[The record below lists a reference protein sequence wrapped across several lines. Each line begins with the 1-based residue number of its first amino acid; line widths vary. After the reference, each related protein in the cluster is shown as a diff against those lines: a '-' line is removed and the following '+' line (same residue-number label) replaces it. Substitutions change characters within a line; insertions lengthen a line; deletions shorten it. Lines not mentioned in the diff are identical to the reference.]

1 MKLRLLAVLA
11 LSSVSQASH
20 GQSIDSTLERIEFCL
35 KSHGQ
40 ARQECVE
47 KLWRE
52 LYRAGPHVPT
62 QSSDG
67 NWIISE
73 TMSPLDYSPQIS
85 ATKVSL
91 STGNSA
97 PSLLTIGC
105 RAQRIEVSVGTAG
118 LWKPSS
124 TDELRVA
131 YRMNDQPEVQG
142 RWAAS
147 AGGRGA
153 IFRGDAVKL
162 LSLLPDAG
170 QLWVRVHEWQGPA
183 HEATFQLT
191 GLEAVRQRITTAC
204 KSAPAKA
211 DPAPE
216 WR

>member
-1 MKLRLLAVLA
+1 MKRRLLAVLA
-11 LSSVSQASH
+11 LSSVSQASY
-20 GQSIDSTLERIEFCL
+20 GQSIDSTLERIESCL

-62 QSSDG
+62 PSSDG

-73 TMSPLDYSPQIS
+73 TMSPLDYSPQIT

-91 STGNSA
+91 SAGNNA

-105 RAQRIEVSVGTAG
+105 RGQRIEVSVGTAG

-124 TDELRVA
+124 ADELRVA
-131 YRMNDQPEVQG
+131 YRVNNQPEVQG
-142 RWAAS
+142 RWAAL
-147 AGGRGA
+147 AGGRSA
-153 IFRGDAVKL
+153 ILRWDAVKF
-162 LSLLPDAG
+162 LSSLPDAG
-170 QLWVRVHEWQGPA
+170 QLWIRVHEWQGPA

-204 KSAPAKA
+204 KSAPAKG
-211 DPAPE
+211 DPAPA